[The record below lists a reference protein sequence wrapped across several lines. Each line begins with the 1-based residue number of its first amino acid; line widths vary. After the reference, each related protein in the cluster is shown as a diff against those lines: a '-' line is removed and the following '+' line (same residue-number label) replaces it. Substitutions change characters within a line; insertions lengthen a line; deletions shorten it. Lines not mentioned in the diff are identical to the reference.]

1 MGLWNPLRFEV
12 WLRPKQIQWNWLTAT
27 DVYQTAEFPTINAEI
42 GGSLYFCLPGFK
54 RLLISPIRWHSVICP
69 SQWEPRQR
77 RGGRCLSRDMKKWR
91 TATVSPL
98 LSDTCFHDSVQY
110 SHFYI
115 HSEFP
120 DPPVIYPHSIFYIE
134 DKGDLLARCH
144 YCTHY
149 SSAIIVASF
158 LVRMEPFSNT
168 FQTLQVRRW
177 TQHAPWPNWQ
187 TVQGIS
193 VFLLFLIIV
202 FVSWT
207 RQAFL
212 SMLHWTC
219 GV

>member
-1 MGLWNPLRFEV
+1 MCTKLQNSPPLMQKSVDLFIFVFLASKDSWSLQSGDIPWSVQANGSPDGEE
-12 WLRPKQIQWNWLTAT
+12 AG
-27 DVYQTAEFPTINAEI
+27 DVCPEIWRNGEQQRYPLFSQTLAFMT
-42 GGSLYFCLPGFK
+42 LYNIHT
-54 RLLISPIRWHSVICP
+54 LIF
-69 SQWEPRQR
+69 
-77 RGGRCLSRDMKKWR
+77 
-91 TATVSPL
+91 TVSFRNL
-98 LSDTCFHDSVQY
+98 LSYT
-110 SHFYI
+110 
-115 HSEFP
+115 
-120 DPPVIYPHSIFYIE
+120 SIFYIE